1 MIMSVDENWVETT
14 LAQLTLEEKV
24 SLLSGANFWETVA
37 IDRLGVP
44 SVKVSDGPNGARGG
58 VTENGPTAAVFPSGI
73 ALGASWNVELV
84 REVGAALAE
93 EAKSKDSNVLLAPT
107 VNMHRGPLNGRN
119 FECYSEDP
127 HLTSAIALAYI
138 DGLQANGIGATI
150 KHFIGNE
157 SEFERMTMS
166 SDIGIRALREIYLPP
181 FEAAVEAGV
190 WAVMCSYN
198 RLNGTFT
205 SEHKWLLHDLLKLE
219 YGFDGVV
226 VSDWTAVKSVEPSV
240 NAGLDL
246 EMPGPALYRGEK
258 LLAAIAEGKVDL
270 NMVTDGARRILRLV
284 ERSGVRT
291 TPRRGTEISENRP
304 EHRALIR
311 RAVAEGSVLLKN
323 DGILPLDGT
332 KKPKVAV
339 IGPNAATARIMG
351 GGSARVNA
359 HYRLSPL
366 DGLKSRNDIAI
377 VYEPGCSNH
386 MLLPPVVGPMVS
398 RFFNSPDFSGTPVF
412 TRDYPGSE
420 AKWFGSHEPGVD
432 LFSFTV
438 RNEFAVIPD
447 QSARYQVSLA
457 NAGLAR
463 LYIDDE
469 LVIDGWTDWAP
480 TGATYYHFGGDERF
494 AEIDLEAGRTYSFRV
509 DYRSTTG
516 VMDGIQAFRVGL
528 LLPLGEEALV
538 RAADAARE
546 ADVALVFVGRTPE
559 WDSEGRDLP
568 GIDLPRNQ
576 DELIRRVAAA
586 NPKTVVVVQ
595 TGGPIAMPW
604 RDEVAAILQCWYPGQ
619 ELGNGV
625 ADVLFGDAEPGGRL
639 PQTFPMTLEANPT
652 IGNYPGTDG
661 HVAYAEGVF
670 IGYRH
675 YDRNNGEDVLYPFG
689 FGLSYTSFDLGQSV
703 ASATTLNPGETISV
717 TTSVR
722 NVGSRSGKTV
732 VQLYV
737 ASPASGDRPLK
748 ELRGFGAMTLAAGEM
763 GEVKITLDMR
773 CFAYFDEARNAWR
786 APAGTYEILVGTSSV
801 DLPNRIAVTLAA
813 DWEQVCATRP
823 PA

>member
-1 MIMSVDENWVETT
+1 MTIDESWVETT

-37 IDRLGVP
+37 IERLGVP
-44 SVKVSDGPNGARGG
+44 SVKVSDGPNGARGS

-73 ALGASWNVELV
+73 ALGASWNVELI
-84 REVGAALAE
+84 RDVGAALAE

-119 FECYSEDP
+119 FECFSEDP
-127 HLTSAIALAYI
+127 HLTSAMALAYI
-138 DGLQANGIGATI
+138 DGLQSNGVGATI

-157 SEFERMTMS
+157 SEYERMTMS
-166 SDIGIRALREIYLPP
+166 SDIGLRALREIYLPP

-205 SEHKWLLHDLLKLE
+205 SEHKWLLHDLLKVE
-219 YGFDGVV
+219 YGFDGVAM
-226 VSDWTAVKSVEPSV
+226 SDWTAVKSVEPSV

-246 EMPGPALYRGEK
+246 EMPGPALYRGQK
-258 LLAAIAEGKVDL
+258 LIAAIADGNVDL
-270 NMVTDGARRILRLV
+270 DMVTDGARRILRLV
-284 ERSGVRT
+284 ERSGVRSH
-291 TPRRGTEISENRP
+291 PRRGTEISEDRP

-323 DGILPLDGT
+323 DGVLPLDGS
-332 KKPKVAV
+332 KKLKLAV

-366 DGLKSRNDIAI
+366 DGLKARNDLDI

-386 MLLPPVVGPMVS
+386 MLLPPVVGPMTS
-398 RFFNSPDFSGTPVF
+398 TFFNSPDFSGAPAF

-432 LFSFTV
+432 LHSFSV
-438 RNEFAVIPD
+438 RNAFSVTSD
-447 QSARYQVSLA
+447 QSGRYQVSLA

-463 LYIDDE
+463 LYIDDQ
-469 LVIDGWTDWAP
+469 LIIDGWTGWQP

-494 AEIDLEAGRTYSFRV
+494 AEVDLEAGRTYRFRA

-528 LLPLGEEALV
+528 LLPLGEEALA
-538 RAADAARE
+538 RAAAAAAE
-546 ADVALVFVGRTPE
+546 ADVAVVFVGRTPE

-568 GIDLPRNQ
+568 GIELPRNQ

-586 NPKTVVVVQ
+586 NPKTVVVMQ

-639 PQTFPMTLEANPT
+639 PQTFPARLDANPT
-652 IGNYPGTDG
+652 VGNYPGTDG
-661 HVAYAEGVF
+661 HVAYAEGVY

-675 YDRNNGEDVLYPFG
+675 YDARHGDGVLYPFG
-689 FGLSYTSFDLGQSV
+689 FGLSYTSFALDQSL
-703 ASATTLNPGETISV
+703 ASAISIDPGDTIKV
-717 TTSVR
+717 ATSVHNTGDR
-722 NVGSRSGKTV
+722 AGKAV

-737 ASPASGDRPLK
+737 APPLGQDRPVK
-748 ELRGFGAMTLAAGEM
+748 ELRGFAALTLEPGEAGQAST
-763 GEVKITLDMR
+763 TLDMR
-773 CFAYFDEARNAWR
+773 AFAYFDDARNAWR

-801 DLPNRIAVTLAA
+801 DLPNRLAVTLTS
-813 DWEQVCATRP
+813 DWEQICAKRA

>member
-1 MIMSVDENWVETT
+1 MTIDENWVEAT
-14 LAQLTLEEKV
+14 LAQLTLAEKV

-44 SVKVSDGPNGARGG
+44 SVKVTDGPNGARGG

-73 ALGASWNVELV
+73 ALGASWNVDLV

-127 HLTSAIALAYI
+127 HLATGIALAYI
-138 DGLQANGIGATI
+138 DGLQSNGVGATI

-226 VSDWTAVKSVEPSV
+226 MSDWTAVKSVEPSV

-246 EMPGPALYRGEK
+246 EMPGPALYRGKK

-270 NMVTDGARRILRLV
+270 DMVEDGARRILRLV
-284 ERSGVRT
+284 ERSGVRSN
-291 TPRRGTEISENRP
+291 PRSGTEISQDQP

-323 DGILPLDGT
+323 DGVLPLDGA
-332 KKPKVAV
+332 KRPKVAV
-339 IGPNAATARIMG
+339 IGPNAAAARIMG

-366 DGLKSRNDIAI
+366 DGLKSRDDLEIF
-377 VYEPGCSNH
+377 YEPGCSNH
-386 MLLPPVVGPMVS
+386 MLLPPVIGPMTS
-398 RFFNSPDFSGTPVF
+398 TFYNSADFSGAPVF

-432 LFSFTV
+432 LHTFTV
-438 RNEFAVIPD
+438 RNAFPVTPD
-447 QSARYQVSLA
+447 QSGRYQVSLA
-457 NAGLAR
+457 NAGLAK
-463 LYIDDE
+463 LYVDDQ
-469 LVIDGWTDWAP
+469 LVIDGWADWQP

-494 AEIDLEAGRTYSFRV
+494 AEIDLEAGRTYHFRA
-509 DYRSTTG
+509 DYCSTTG

-528 LLPLGEEALV
+528 LLPLGDEALA
-538 RAADAARE
+538 RAAAAAAE
-546 ADVALVFVGRTPE
+546 ADVAVVFVGRTPE

-568 GIDLPRNQ
+568 GINLPRNQ
-576 DELIRRVAAA
+576 DELIRRVTAA
-586 NPKTVVVVQ
+586 NPRTVVVLQ
-595 TGGPIAMPW
+595 SGGPIAMPW
-604 RDEVAAILQCWYPGQ
+604 RDEVAAILQSWYPGQ

-639 PQTFPMTLEANPT
+639 PQTFPETLEANPT
-652 IGNYPGTDG
+652 IGNYPGKDG
-661 HVAYAEGVF
+661 HVAYAEGVY

-675 YDRNNGEDVLYPFG
+675 YDATNQAGVLYPFG
-689 FGLSYTSFDLGQSV
+689 FGLSYTSFALGQST
-703 ASATTLNPGETISV
+703 ASATSIKPDDTITI
-717 TTSVR
+717 TTPVR
-722 NVGSRSGKTV
+722 NAGGRAGKAV

-737 ASPASGDRPLK
+737 SPPPGNDRPVK
-748 ELRGFGAMTLAAGEM
+748 ELRGFAALTLEQGQAGEAA
-763 GEVKITLDMR
+763 IALDMR

-786 APAGTYEILVGTSSV
+786 APAGTYELQIGTSSV
-801 DLPNRIAVTLAA
+801 DLPNRLAVTLTG
-813 DWEQVCATRP
+813 DWEQVCATTP
-823 PA
+823 PL